1 MTAAASAL
9 RDPDRALAS
18 RDSGLAGLPYLLD
31 NGNLSALL
39 GETVRVTRVRYKP
52 CTSLLVAFR
61 RTRNGSF
68 DYGWAL
74 TKTEE
79 GSGQLLH
86 REQASKSREGNIRVL
101 RPDPRQPGALV
112 ATGDIADDWKL
123 RRNLAWLRK
132 HGVERLGVD
141 WLPPDGH
148 LAGAASV
155 LRYKPERRLVLMI
168 PDPAAPVVI
177 KIAANAADAERQLDF
192 QQRLY
197 EHGVPL
203 LPQLGDPE
211 CARHGVG
218 ASPVWGGGDLAGL
231 DDAHAAG
238 GAHRA
243 GEALARLHGLHVRP
257 DAAPGDWFDDL
268 IRQLA
273 ATRAM
278 VTALVPELEGHA
290 RKLESGLP
298 GLLGHREERTSVPVH
313 GDFSADQVLVGG
325 SDVRIID
332 FDRAHPGSAEA
343 DLGSFAAVEEA
354 TLAAPGAAAASTHGA
369 GGAKTACLTEGYVQA
384 GGRFRQKDLDAWAA
398 VRLFK
403 GSVDPFR
410 DRSPEW
416 AADIAW
422 HLRRALELIA

>member
-1 MTAAASAL
+1 MTAAGSAL
-9 RDPDRALAS
+9 RDPDRALAN
-18 RDSGLAGLPYLLD
+18 RDSDLPGLPYLLD
-31 NGNLSALL
+31 NSSLSALL

-52 CTSLLVAFR
+52 RTSLLVAFR
-61 RTRNGSF
+61 RTRNGTF

-74 TKTEE
+74 TNTEE

-86 REQASKSREGNIRVL
+86 REQVSKSRDGNIRVL

-123 RRNLAWLRK
+123 RRNLLWLGK
-132 HGVERLGVD
+132 HGVERLGAG
-141 WLPPDGH
+141 WLPPTGQ
-148 LAGAASV
+148 LAGAVSV

-168 PDPAAPVVI
+168 QNPAAPVVV
-177 KIAANAADAERQLDF
+177 KIAANTADGERQLDF

-197 EHGVPL
+197 QHGVPL
-203 LPQLGDPE
+203 LPQLGDSE
-211 CARHGVG
+211 CARHGIG
-218 ASPVWGGGDLAGL
+218 ASPMWGGGDLAGL
-231 DDAHAAG
+231 DDAHAAQ
-238 GAHRA
+238 GARRA
-243 GEALARLHGLHVRP
+243 GEALARLHGLPVHP
-257 DAAPGDWFDDL
+257 DAAPGDWFEDL
-268 IRQLA
+268 KRQLA

-278 VTALVPELEGHA
+278 VSALVPELEGHA

-298 GLLGHREERTSVPVH
+298 GALGHREERTNVPVH

-325 SDVRIID
+325 SEVRIID

-354 TLAAPGAAAASTHGA
+354 TLAAPGSVATGANGA

-416 AADIAW
+416 AAEVSW
-422 HLRRALELIA
+422 HLRRAQELIA